1 VTKFLKHHLER
12 WFLLL
17 TQVGTMPMDTG
28 LANACFYWLLLFS
41 LIDSTIGNVELFHSG
56 VATVIIGG

>member
-1 VTKFLKHHLER
+1 MFKTSPRKMVFIIKPSWHYANGHWLGER
-12 WFLLL
+12 F
-17 TQVGTMPMDTG
+17 
-28 LANACFYWLLLFS
+28 FYWLLLFP